1 MTAARRLAEST
12 GEKGRRVTSAGA
24 LSPAEVPEAA
34 AALGL
39 LMKPP
44 VRRAADLP
52 EVHQGW
58 LMAVANGMVKITSG
72 RARAGNDTTAWNDAE
87 AEMDDERLLAG
98 WLEGLRLICTDLSAN
113 QYPETLKW
121 LILLTLELLPDGT
134 TEKSSP
140 PFDVSRLRYQV
151 SQALRQED
159 GLRDAVEHR
168 REHTWLDQNSSG
180 SEWKLFALLA
190 NAGLVRGT
198 TSKPEVTV
206 LGCWLAR
213 RLRAEA
219 PVQIGP
225 EWPAAT
231 VLAHLR
237 AAGPDADL
245 RRLSH
250 GWRWAR
256 KPEEAMVELVSTA
269 AGTDAATRSVAVRL
283 ASHYGEAALP
293 AWNTVLDTTDLGPH
307 AREMLSWW
315 EQGPGPRAGDRWW
328 LGVEWAAAAL
338 VDIGPDEA
346 LCYLADTPVSESGVD
361 PVPGDPARAQ
371 ALIAAIPGSGHPQ
384 AQQVA
389 QTLTDFLASGA
400 LRSID
405 HQLQVTVR
413 LTGWR
418 PATWRRVLLP
428 ATDSLGSLSWAI
440 SVLFGWGID
449 HLHVFQVGR
458 RRFSDPAF
466 PLDEAG
472 DEDDVRLSR
481 LFAAGERKLTYTYD
495 LGAGWEHEIVL
506 EKLTPKDAG
515 QPGVRCLAFAGDS
528 PLEYPELYDEED
540 GTEIAEP
547 VLTRPFDLDKVNA
560 VLASQVYEVDA
571 E

>member
-1 MTAARRLAEST
+1 
-12 GEKGRRVTSAGA
+12 
-24 LSPAEVPEAA
+24 VPEAA

-58 LMAVANGMVKITSG
+58 LMAVANGMGKITSG
-72 RARAGNDTTAWNDAE
+72 RATAGNDTTAWNDAK
-87 AEMDDERLLAG
+87 AGMDDERLLAG

-121 LILLTLELLPDGT
+121 LILLTLESLPDGT
-134 TEKSSP
+134 TEKTSP
-140 PFDVSRLRYQV
+140 PFDASRLRYQI

-159 GLRDAVEHR
+159 GLSDAVEHR
-168 REHTWLDQNSSG
+168 QVHTWLEQNSSG
-180 SEWKLFALLA
+180 SDWKLFGLLA

-198 TSKPEVTV
+198 VSKPEVTV
-206 LGCWLAR
+206 LGSWLAR

-219 PVQIGP
+219 PVQIDP

-237 AAGPDADL
+237 TAGPDADL
-245 RRLSH
+245 S
-250 GWRWAR
+250 
-256 KPEEAMVELVSTA
+256 
-269 AGTDAATRSVAVRL
+269 
-283 ASHYGEAALP
+283 EAA
-293 AWNTVLDTTDLGPH
+293 
-307 AREMLSWW
+307 
-315 EQGPGPRAGDRWW
+315 
-328 LGVEWAAAAL
+328 
-338 VDIGPDEA
+338 I
-346 LCYLADTPVSESGVD
+346 D

-371 ALIAAIPGSGHPQ
+371 ALIAALPGSGHPQ

-389 QTLTDFLASGA
+389 QALTDFLASGA

-428 ATDSLGSLSWAI
+428 ATDSLGSLSWVI
-440 SVLFGWGID
+440 SVLFGWGAG

-458 RRFSDPAF
+458 RTFSDPAF
-466 PLDEAG
+466 PLDQAG
-472 DEDDVRLSR
+472 DEDDARLSR

-495 LGAGWEHEIVL
+495 LGARWEHEIVL
-506 EKLTPKDAG
+506 EKLTRKDAG

-528 PLEYPELYDEED
+528 PLEYPQLYDEED